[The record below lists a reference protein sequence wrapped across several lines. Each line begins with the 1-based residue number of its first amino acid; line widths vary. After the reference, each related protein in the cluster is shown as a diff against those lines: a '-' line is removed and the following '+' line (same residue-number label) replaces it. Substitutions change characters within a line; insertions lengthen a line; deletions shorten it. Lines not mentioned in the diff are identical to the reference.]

1 MTEPGKKLKLYRLA
15 NNYSQEMLASRVG
28 VNRSTIAS
36 YETGR
41 RKISYD
47 KAKQFARIFHIKCED
62 LLEDTTD
69 KTDSLYTFYATN
81 LDKKTYLTFVT
92 IYNNLY
98 KNK

>member
-1 MTEPGKKLKLYRLA
+1 MIEPGKKLKFYRIA
-15 NNYSQEMLASRVG
+15 NNYSQEMLASRIN
-28 VNRSTIAS
+28 VNRSTIS
-36 YETGR
+36 SHETGR

-62 LLEDTTD
+62 LLEDTKD
-69 KTDSLYTFYATN
+69 KIEFTYTFYATN
-81 LDKKTYLTFVT
+81 LDKKTYSTFIS